1 MTIAKELAD
10 ELKSAMLEKDVAR
23 RDVIRQIRSEAGLA
37 ATAPGFDGEVDDDFY
52 RAVIGSYVKK
62 MRKSIIEYEG
72 LGEKGQIMAEKL
84 AFEVDYLSRWLPSKL
99 DENDTR
105 ALVEATIAQLGV
117 AGDPS
122 AAGRVIGAIMKSHKD
137 DVDGTLVNQLVRQQ
151 LEA

>member
-1 MTIAKELAD
+1 MTIAEELAD

-37 ATAPGFDGEVDDDFY
+37 ATAPGFDGEVDDGFY

-105 ALVEATIAQLGV
+105 ALVEGTIAQLGV